1 MVDAHQ
7 TFVIVGGG
15 LAGAKAAETLRS
27 EGFTGRVI
35 LIGDERDHPYERPPL
50 SKGYL
55 TGKEERDS
63 VFVHEPAWYAR
74 AEVELHLGQ
83 TVTSIDR
90 KLRCV
95 HLGDGTSVRY
105 DKLLLATGAEPRRLD
120 IPGTDLAG
128 VHHLRRLA
136 HADRLRQTLT
146 ALGRDNGH
154 LVIAGAGWIGL
165 EVASAARGYG
175 AEVTVVETAPTP
187 LHHVIGPELGQL
199 FTELHQEHGVRF
211 HFGARLTEI
220 IGQDGMVLSART
232 DDGEEHPAH
241 DVLAAI
247 GAAPRTVLAE
257 AAGLDLGDRVQG
269 GGIAVDSALRTSDPD
284 IYAAGDVAAFPLAYP
299 RTGLGA
305 GLSAGP
311 GSGPGAAPSALRV
324 RVEHWANALNGG
336 PAAARAM
343 LGQDVTYDRV
353 PYFFSDQYD
362 LGLEY
367 SGWAPPGSYDQ
378 VVVRGDAGKREFV
391 AFWLKDRRVL
401 AGMNVNVWDVTEDIQ
416 RLIRSGEQQDP
427 DALADP
433 GVPLGS
439 LGTPGTHHG

>member
-1 MVDAHQ
+1 MVDAHR

-15 LAGAKAAETLRS
+15 LAGAKAAETLRA
-27 EGFTGRVI
+27 EGFSGRVI
-35 LIGDERDHPYERPPL
+35 LLGDERDHPYERPPL

-63 VFVHEPAWYAR
+63 VFVHETAWYAG
-74 AEVELHLGQ
+74 ADIELHLGQ
-83 TVTSIDR
+83 PATSLDR
-90 KLRCV
+90 EARSV
-95 HLGDGTSVRY
+95 ELGDGTVVHY
-105 DKLLLATGAEPRRLD
+105 DKLLLATGAEPRRLS

-136 HADRLRQTLT
+136 HADRLRNVLA

-165 EVASAARGYG
+165 EVAAAARGYG
-175 AEVTVVETAPTP
+175 AEVTVVEPEPTP
-187 LHHVIGPELGQL
+187 LHQVVGPEIGQI
-199 FTELHQEHGVRF
+199 FTDLHSDHGVRL
-211 HFGARLTEI
+211 HFGVRLTEI
-220 IGQDGMVLSART
+220 IGQDGLVLAVRT
-232 DDGEEHPAH
+232 DDGEEYPAH

-247 GAAPRTVLAE
+247 GAAPRTALAE
-257 AAGLDLGDRVQG
+257 AAGLDIASREDG
-269 GGIAVDSALRTSDPD
+269 GGIAVDASLRTCDPH
-284 IYAAGDVAAFPLAYP
+284 IFAAGDVANMAHPL
-299 RTGLGA
+299 LGVR
-305 GLSAGP
+305 L
-311 GSGPGAAPSALRV
+311 
-324 RVEHWANALNGG
+324 RVEHWANALNSG

-343 LGQDVTYDRV
+343 LGKDVSYDRV

-378 VVVRGDAGKREFV
+378 VVIRGDAGKREFI

-401 AGMNVNVWDVTEDIQ
+401 AGMNVNVWDVTEPVQ
-416 RLIRSGEQQDP
+416 ALIRSGRQVDP

-433 GVPLGS
+433 SVPLVS
-439 LGTPGTHHG
+439 LN

>member
-1 MVDAHQ
+1 MVDAHR

-15 LAGAKAAETLRS
+15 LAGAKAAETLRK

-55 TGKEERDS
+55 AGKEERDS
-63 VFVHEPAWYAR
+63 VFVQEPAWYAQ
-74 AEVELHLGQ
+74 AQVELHLGQ
-83 TVTSIDR
+83 SVTSVDR
-90 KLRCV
+90 DTKCV
-95 HLGDGTSVRY
+95 HLGDGTSLRY

-120 IPGTDLAG
+120 VPGTDLVG

-136 HADRLRQTLT
+136 HADRLRQVLT

-165 EVASAARGYG
+165 EVAAAARTYG
-175 AEVTVVETAPTP
+175 AEVTVVEPEATP
-187 LHHVIGPELGQL
+187 LHRVIGPELGQL
-199 FTELHQEHGVRF
+199 FTDLHHEHGVRF

-220 IGQDGMVLSART
+220 VGQDGMVLAART

-247 GAAPRTVLAE
+247 GAAPRTALAE
-257 AAGLDLGDRVQG
+257 AAGLTLAGRSTG

-284 IYAAGDVAAFPLAYP
+284 IFAAGDVAAVPL
-299 RTGLGA
+299 
-305 GLSAGP
+305 P
-311 GSGPGAAPSALRV
+311 GWGAALGVDRV

-343 LGQDVTYDRV
+343 LGLDVRYDRV

-391 AFWLKDRRVL
+391 AFWLKDRTVL

-416 RLIRSGEQQDP
+416 RLIRSGARQDLE
-427 DALADP
+427 ALADP
-433 GVPLGS
+433 GVPLAS
-439 LGTPGTHHG
+439 LGT